1 MLRGE
6 RWGIC
11 ITWIPNE
18 KHLSLGWFERP
29 WWVVILELPWPQPYS
44 FNTQESVICAIHQAG
59 VVLRDQ
65 GSRSEDKTLKY
76 NVQWEL
82 IWGST
87 RNANLEIVL
96 LGFASHDDVECLIW
110 VFGATLNTA
119 GHVLLILVWVQP
131 HTERSVV
138 SSQLGLWFRTYAR
151 VDDKIRPFSFFF
163 FLNWQIRKEQVQS
176 STFER
181 KIDMERGL
189 SIAPIG
195 FTRREPFCSFQIPW
209 QIFFKQDTERE
220 VKVNPTGLFCERLS
234 GVCVGVCNCARVYGY
249 VEMCQIPLLK
259 WVWQSRY
266 TLNTTGATMWT
277 TGPRILEHE
286 SLYKSHSKVKTN
298 IPHWSGLWQ
307 GMLYSSKGSW
317 RLPPSTFW
325 I

>member
-82 IWGST
+82 IWGCT

-138 SSQLGLWFRTYAR
+138 SSQLGLWFRTYTR

-195 FTRREPFCSFQIPW
+195 ENHFAVFRYLDR
-209 QIFFKQDTERE
+209 FF
-220 VKVNPTGLFCERLS
+220 LS
-234 GVCVGVCNCARVYGY
+234 RTQRGRWKS
-249 VEMCQIPLLK
+249 IPLASSASVYPVCM
-259 WVWQSRY
+259 WVP
-266 TLNTTGATMWT
+266 AIVHVCMAMW
-277 TGPRILEHE
+277 RCV
-286 SLYKSHSKVKTN
+286 KS
-298 IPHWSGLWQ
+298 P
-307 GMLYSSKGSW
+307 Y
-317 RLPPSTFW
+317 
-325 I
+325 